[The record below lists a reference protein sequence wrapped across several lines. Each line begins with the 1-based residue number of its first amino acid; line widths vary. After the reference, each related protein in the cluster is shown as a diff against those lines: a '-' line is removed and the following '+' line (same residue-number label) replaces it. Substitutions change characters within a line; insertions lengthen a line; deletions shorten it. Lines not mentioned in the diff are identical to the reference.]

1 LCRGLFEDICE
12 EMNMVIAQ
20 AKLRVSWT
28 MVAFCLFQV
37 PTFAQQQQD
46 ETSARRVWSQ
56 RHSQLRTAQYRTTW
70 VDQEL
75 DGPAES
81 RREGTLEADI
91 AADQRIYRFDIG
103 EKESKRSLLLD
114 KDGFHTKSVR
124 ASSEKETMNEDE
136 PRSTSLKSPWI
147 HAYPLLLSHGLVPLP
162 PFSHAGMMKTLDM
175 STPNPAD
182 TPLPAKPSNATELRW
197 SDPNSQQHEQVR
209 VRSSGGL
216 VTQFEIWNDTRRV
229 LQISVSYGKFKG
241 VTVASR
247 YVIEWFDDNGKANR
261 RVEGQVTTLQL
272 SKTTATTASAPHTKE
287 AILTALTRQW
297 DRELRVKPIMTVDG
311 LVALLQETLGKEVH
325 VRIDEEAFHKPF
337 EFEKPDLLFAEDVRT
352 VADLLLGDLPATAL
366 DFVVNEQGLTIIPRH
381 VAWQSP
387 EGRTY
392 AAKDYG
398 LSVDELRSL
407 LHNSA
412 NAEDWDDLGGPGSL
426 ETDEETGSVVVIH
439 TQSQHIRYSRELRQ
453 LQEARKQ

>member
-1 LCRGLFEDICE
+1 
-12 EMNMVIAQ
+12 MVIAQ
-20 AKLRVSWT
+20 AKLRVTWI
-28 MVAFCLFQV
+28 MVAYCLFQA

-46 ETSARRVWSQ
+46 ETSARRDWSQ
-56 RHSQLRTAQYRTTW
+56 RHSQLRTARYRATW
-70 VDQEL
+70 VDQQPG
-75 DGPAES
+75 GPAEAK
-81 RREGTLEADI
+81 RQGTLEADI
-91 AADQRIYRFDIG
+91 AADKHIYRFAIG
-103 EKESKRSLLLD
+103 EKEPKKSLLLD
-114 KDGFHTKSVR
+114 RDGFHTKPFQ
-124 ASSEKETMNEDE
+124 ANSERETTNEDE
-136 PRSTSLKSPWI
+136 LLSTSLKSPWL

-162 PFSHAGMMKTLDM
+162 PFSHAGMMKTLDT
-175 STPNPAD
+175 SAPNPAN
-182 TPLPAKPSNATELRW
+182 TPPSAKPSNATELRW

-216 VTQFEIWNDTRRV
+216 VTRFEVWIDTRQV
-229 LQISVSYGKFKG
+229 LQISVSYGKFKE
-241 VTVASR
+241 VAVASR
-247 YVIEWFDDNGKANR
+247 YVIEWFDDNGKATR

-272 SKTTATTASAPHTKE
+272 SKATATTASTPHTKE
-287 AILTALTRQW
+287 EILTALTKQW

-311 LVALLQETLGKEVH
+311 LAALLQETLGKEVQ
-325 VRIDEEAFHKPF
+325 VRIDEEAFHKPL
-337 EFEKPDLLFAEDVRT
+337 EFEKPDLLFAEDIRT
-352 VADLLLGDLPATAL
+352 VADLLLSDLPATAL

-412 NAEDWDDLGGPGSL
+412 NAEEWDTFGGPGSL
-426 ETDEETGSVVVIH
+426 ATDEETGSVVVIH

>member
-1 LCRGLFEDICE
+1 
-12 EMNMVIAQ
+12 MVIAQ
-20 AKLRVSWT
+20 AKFRVSWF
-28 MVAFCLFQV
+28 VATFFLLQA
-37 PTFAQQQQD
+37 PTFAQQQD
-46 ETSARRVWSQ
+46 ETSARRDWSQ
-56 RHSQLRTAQYRTTW
+56 RHSQLRNARYRATW
-70 VDQEL
+70 VDQQL
-75 DGPAES
+75 GGPAES
-81 RREGTLEADI
+81 KRQGTLEADI
-91 AADQRIYRFDIG
+91 AADKHIYRFDIG
-103 EKESKRSLLLD
+103 AKEAKISLLLD
-114 KDGFHTKSVR
+114 KDGFHTKPVQ
-124 ASSEKETMNEDE
+124 ANTEKETTNEDE
-136 PRSTSLKSPWI
+136 LRSTSLKSPWL

-162 PFSHAGMMKTLDM
+162 PFSHAGMMKTLDR
-175 STPNPAD
+175 SAPNPAN
-182 TPLPAKPSNATELRW
+182 TPPSAKPSNETELRW
-197 SDPNSQQHEQVR
+197 SDPNSQQHDQVR
-209 VRSSGGL
+209 IRSSRGL
-216 VTQFEIWNDTRRV
+216 VTRFEVWNDTRRV
-229 LQISVSYGKFKG
+229 LQISVSYGKFKE
-241 VTVASR
+241 VAVASR
-247 YVIEWFDDNGKANR
+247 YVIEWFDDNGKATR

-272 SKTTATTASAPHTKE
+272 TKASTTTASTPHTKE
-287 AILTALTRQW
+287 EILTALARQW

-311 LVALLQETLGKEVH
+311 LAALLQETLGKEVQ
-325 VRIDEEAFHKPF
+325 VRIDEEAFHKPI
-337 EFEKPDLLFAEDVRT
+337 EFEKPDILFAEDIRT

-412 NAEDWDDLGGPGSL
+412 NAEEWDDLGGPGSL